1 VSARVAQAGAIVFR
15 KEGDRLA
22 VLLVRSKKDP
32 TIWVFPKGH
41 IDPGETAAETAS
53 RETWEET
60 GVEGELDAPV
70 GAPLEFQSGIEPVS
84 VQYFLIRAQKEQPSP
99 EGRDTQWLSIDD
111 ALRTLTFES
120 AREKL
125 REAAQLAAQRAVF
138 NS

>member
-1 VSARVAQAGAIVFR
+1 MSVSARVAQAGGIVFR

-41 IDPGETAAETAS
+41 IEPGETAKATAI

-60 GVEGELDAPV
+60 GVEGDLDGPV
-70 GAPLEFQSGIEPVS
+70 GAPLEFQSGQEAVS
-84 VQYFLIRAQKEQPSP
+84 VQYFLIRAQREQPSP

-111 ALRTLTFES
+111 ALRTLAFES
-120 AREKL
+120 ARQKL
-125 REAAQLAAQRAVF
+125 REAIALVKA
-138 NS
+138 